1 MARVRLVAV
10 VALLLAL
17 TVVPSAAPSAVGQ
30 QRVLVIL
37 GTSGATPYTIG
48 NVQDVARAAADFYRG
63 SSFGQLNL
71 QFDITPWLHAFTAD
85 PGCGFTSQSSF
96 DQLVQPA
103 RLAAQ
108 HAGYRPSEYPRL
120 VYILADSR
128 CAFFGTTWGQEIT
141 LTREPSL
148 ELLVHE
154 LGHTFGLGHAGTAS
168 CADGCD
174 VMEPGD
180 PYSPMG
186 TGDRLLDFSTYEKV
200 VLGWLPAQAKVTGNG
215 RYLLAPASRDGP
227 GRHAL
232 VIDTNH
238 GEWWIEYRAK
248 PFRGLLVRFVD
259 VLHPTPTFALGPIL
273 MLNPT
278 HHHRNWIARGE
289 TYRAD
294 GFTVR
299 LLRGGSAQAQ
309 VQIHFV
315 GS

>member
-1 MARVRLVAV
+1 
-10 VALLLAL
+10 
-17 TVVPSAAPSAVGQ
+17 
-30 QRVLVIL
+30 
-37 GTSGATPYTIG
+37 
-48 NVQDVARAAADFYRG
+48 
-63 SSFGQLNL
+63 
-71 QFDITPWLHAFTAD
+71 
-85 PGCGFTSQSSF
+85 
-96 DQLVQPA
+96 
-103 RLAAQ
+103 
-108 HAGYRPSEYPRL
+108 
-120 VYILADSR
+120 
-128 CAFFGTTWGQEIT
+128 
-141 LTREPSL
+141 
-148 ELLVHE
+148 
-154 LGHTFGLGHAGTAS
+154 HTFGLGHAGTAS

-186 TGDRLLDFSTYEKV
+186 TGDRLLDFSAYEKV

-278 HHHRNWIARGE
+278 HHHRNWIARGTSTNTSTRTCTAACTASRSGPQQDTRE
-289 TYRAD
+289 RDREPPRSSTRRRRA
-294 GFTVR
+294 R
-299 LLRGGSAQAQ
+299 WSSPEAQPK
-309 VQIHFV
+309 
-315 GS
+315 G